1 MRSTKSRPY
10 RMSRRAEQV
19 DETRERI
26 TAATA
31 RLHTTVGPANTSVA
45 SIAEEAGVTR
55 LTVYRHFADLD
66 VLFEAC
72 RAHWR
77 AENPPPDPRLW
88 AETPVSRRG
97 RVAGSREFYA
107 WYREH
112 AEELF
117 PIYRDMTTMP
127 PSSQE
132 RMRSDNR
139 RLGDLLVADD
149 VPAGDAGRTM
159 RAAARH
165 LARLSNVALA
175 GDPAGTQ
182 RRRGGRDRR
191 SSAHRPGGG
200 AESEASGSRAR
211 GLIRGD
217 HSHRTAAVF
226 RSVSR
231 STSGPGSS
239 GCPVGRS
246 RP

>member
-1 MRSTKSRPY
+1 
-10 RMSRRAEQV
+10 MSRRAEQV
-19 DETRERI
+19 EETRERI

-55 LTVYRHFADLD
+55 LTVYRHFSDLD

-88 AETPVSRRG
+88 AETPGLEARARRG
-97 RVAGSREFYA
+97 LTEFYA

-132 RMRSDNR
+132 TMRSDNR
-139 RLGDLLVADD
+139 RLGDLLLADD
-149 VPAGDAGRTM
+149 VPAGDQGRKI

-165 LARLSNVALA
+165 LLDYRTWRSLAIQQGLSDAEAVEIGVRLLTVLA
-175 GDPAGTQ
+175 TTPTA
-182 RRRGGRDRR
+182 RRRRR
-191 SSAHRPGGG
+191 VPA
-200 AESEASGSRAR
+200 
-211 GLIRGD
+211 
-217 HSHRTAAVF
+217 
-226 RSVSR
+226 
-231 STSGPGSS
+231 
-239 GCPVGRS
+239 
-246 RP
+246 